1 MKRQKI
7 YIAGFDVFKADS
19 IAIGKEYQNLCE
31 QYGYEGLYPLDNV
44 ANFDQPKQKIAQDI
58 FTANRNMIDIC
69 DIVIANINPFRGKEA
84 DSGTIWE
91 CGYAVALGK
100 KVYGYMDDTC
110 DYVDSFTNAEK
121 VKIYNEQYDA
131 NGMAIEDFNYPIN
144 LMIACSSQIV
154 KGEFEDV
161 LKAIKNKEN

>member
-1 MKRQKI
+1 MKRQKV
-7 YIAGFDVFKADS
+7 YIAGFDVFKKDS
-19 IAIGKEYQNLCE
+19 ILIGKEYQSLCVK
-31 QYGYEGLYPLDNV
+31 YGFEGLYPLDNV
-44 ANFDQPKQKIAQDI
+44 ANFDQEKQKIAQDI
-58 FTANRNMIDIC
+58 FIANRNMIDEC

-91 CGYAVALGK
+91 CGYASALGK
-100 KVYGYMDDTC
+100 IVYGYMDDTC
-110 DYVDSFTNAEK
+110 DYVDSFANAEK

-144 LMIACSSQIV
+144 LMIACSSQII

-161 LKAIKNKEN
+161 LKAITLTN